1 MKPCAPLSLSI
12 AIAFAPPIEPVFA
25 SGHASASVARDRS
38 GSGDRCPHLETAAP
52 RHAGVPVKKGNA
64 LVGAIRWDGWY
75 RGSPYVSVLAPD
87 EWRYRHPFYAR
98 TLADGQL
105 EAFSDSQEV
114 MDQEIAYAAAGG
126 IDFWIF
132 NMYVLRDPQGNPLVD
147 PTNGWKAEDMN
158 RSRKYYL
165 SSQLKSKVKFSLMMG
180 MPGSGD
186 YYFGQHN
193 WDFEVQEA
201 IGQMQEPSYQRVMR
215 RRPLVFFWL
224 AGEDPEKILGS
235 WRKLRQMLD
244 DFRKKAR
251 RAGMKNPYIAALV
264 WSADE
269 GERAVAE
276 LGVNAVTSYT
286 SPIPGGYEDPD
297 NYTWF
302 PYDALAQADSALWNS
317 FRDAGLKAI
326 PTVSAGWDPRPHRDD
341 VWGYGGYTS
350 GPVVEYA
357 TAEQIATHLGE
368 GVQWI
373 RGNPASAEASTI
385 IMYAWNELS
394 EGGWIVPTHSEGTT
408 RLDAIRQVLRP
419 GQ

>member
-1 MKPCAPLSLSI
+1 
-12 AIAFAPPIEPVFA
+12 
-25 SGHASASVARDRS
+25 
-38 GSGDRCPHLETAAP
+38 
-52 RHAGVPVKKGNA
+52 
-64 LVGAIRWDGWY
+64 
-75 RGSPYVSVLAPD
+75 
-87 EWRYRHPFYAR
+87 
-98 TLADGQL
+98 
-105 EAFSDSQEV
+105 

-132 NMYVLRDPQGNPLVD
+132 NMYVLRDHQGNPLVD

-165 SSQLKSKVKFSLMMG
+165 SSRHKSKVNFSLMMG

-193 WDFEVQEA
+193 WDFEVREA
-201 IGQMQEPSYQRVMR
+201 IAQMREPSYQKVMR

-235 WRKLRQMLD
+235 WQKLRLMLD
-244 DFRKKAR
+244 DVRRKVR

-269 GERAVAE
+269 GQRAVTE

-297 NYTWF
+297 NYSWF
-302 PYDALAQADSALWNS
+302 PYDALAQADSTMWNS
-317 FRDAGLKAI
+317 FRDMGLKAI

-357 TAEQIATHLGE
+357 TPDQIATHLGE
-368 GVQWI
+368 GVQWL
-373 RGNPASAEASTI
+373 RDYPASAEAKTI

-394 EGGWIVPTHSEGTT
+394 EGGWIVPTHSEGTA
-408 RLDAIRQVLRP
+408 RLEAIRQVLRA
-419 GQ
+419 GR